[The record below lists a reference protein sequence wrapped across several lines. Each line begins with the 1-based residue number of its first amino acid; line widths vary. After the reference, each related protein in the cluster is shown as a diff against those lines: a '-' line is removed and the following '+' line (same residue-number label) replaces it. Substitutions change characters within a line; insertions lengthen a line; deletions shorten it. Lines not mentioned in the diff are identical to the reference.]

1 MQNLHI
7 IDILCCM
14 STMISPFRLGP
25 EFTPSAVKK
34 LLVYTLC
41 FSLGSAFLNPFF
53 TELLRI
59 PGPQEW
65 FSLSWWGIHHYLLWQ
80 PATYLFVHPI
90 GAGGIGFSYLLSM
103 LFHLY
108 ILWVMG
114 SDICQK
120 VSEKALTS
128 LYLTSGILSG
138 LISLFLMPMIGH
150 YTILAGPTAS
160 IISLLICWSLLHPEQ
175 ELLLFFL
182 FPVKAKWLA
191 LGITGIALLFSV
203 SNLQFVYSFL
213 YLSGALTGYLYALI
227 FWGVHSPFPALYKL
241 ELAVIRTS
249 QKIKALLPKR
259 KGASRKGKVVNIKT
273 GEPDNDDAFVDS
285 MLEKISRYG
294 EGSLTFS
301 ERKRMKKIS
310 ERKSNNT

>member
-1 MQNLHI
+1 MT
-7 IDILCCM
+7 
-14 STMISPFRLGP
+14 TMMSPFRLGP

-34 LLVYTLC
+34 LLIYTLC

-53 TELLRI
+53 TELMQI

-65 FSLSWWGIHHYLLWQ
+65 FSLSWWGFHRYLLWQ
-80 PATYLFVHPI
+80 PITYLFVHPI
-90 GAGGIGFSYLLSM
+90 GGGGIGFSYLISL

-114 SDICQK
+114 SDTCQK

-138 LISLFLMPMIGH
+138 LITLFLMPVIGQ
-150 YTILAGPTAS
+150 YAVLAGPTAS
-160 IISLLICWSLLHPEQ
+160 IISLLICWAFLHPEQ

-191 LGITGIALLFSV
+191 LGITGIALLISV
-203 SNLQFVYSFL
+203 SNLQFIYSFL
-213 YLSGALTGYLYALI
+213 YLLGALIGYLYALI
-227 FWGVHSPFPALYKL
+227 AWGVHSPFPALYKP
-241 ELAVIRTS
+241 ELAVIRSS
-249 QKIKALLPKR
+249 QKIKSLLPKR
-259 KGASRKGKVVNIKT
+259 KRSSKKGKIVNIKT
-273 GEPDNDDAFVDS
+273 GEPDDDDAFVDS

-294 EGSLTFS
+294 ESSLTFS

-310 ERKSNNT
+310 EKKSNNI